1 MIFFMVMPGLIGG
14 FGTEKPC
21 YIQRLIRFKNRSAT
35 TRDSPGVART
45 DNEGWTL
52 TPTSRTSM
60 LSWRLCEGTRARET
74 GRLSEQKGAS
84 GEQGT
89 AGGQDFE
96 FSQGDAEGLTK
107 DDFGDVL

>member
-1 MIFFMVMPGLIGG
+1 MRGWKDFAAGTTTTGNIPGD
-14 FGTEKPC
+14 T
-21 YIQRLIRFKNRSAT
+21 
-35 TRDSPGVART
+35 RT
-45 DNEGWTL
+45 DKKGWTL
-52 TPTSRTSM
+52 TPTSQTSM

-74 GRLSEQKGAS
+74 GRLSERKGAS